1 MEVIMP
7 SSYALG
13 KHYETYIKNLVDSGR
28 YASASEVVR
37 TAMREFEFKEQFKPL
52 TMEELRD
59 SLAASRLEND
69 YAPIE
74 DLFVEMDQIISQHE
88 NMVRKAS

>member
-13 KHYETYIKNLVDSGR
+13 KHYETYIKKLVDSGR

-37 TAMREFEFKEQFKPL
+37 AAMREFEVKDQFKPL
-52 TMEELRD
+52 TLEELRD
-59 SLAASRLEND
+59 SLAKVRAEND
-69 YAPIE
+69 YSEIE
-74 DLFVEMDQIISQHE
+74 PLMEEMEAIISAAE
-88 NMVRKAS
+88 KRERRAA

>member
-1 MEVIMP
+1 MP

-37 TAMREFEFKEQFKPL
+37 AAMRMFEAKEGPPVL
-52 TMEELRD
+52 TEEYIRAKIKEADDD
-59 SLAASRLEND
+59 SRPGAPAEEVFARLE
-69 YAPIE
+69 AKFGIA
-74 DLFVEMDQIISQHE
+74 E
-88 NMVRKAS
+88 NPTKRRKAA

>member
-13 KHYETYIKNLVDSGR
+13 KHYETYIKNLVASGR

-37 TAMREFEFKEQFKPL
+37 AALREFEVKEHFKPL
-52 TMEELRD
+52 TIEELRE
-59 SLAASRLEND
+59 SLAKVRAEND
-69 YAPIE
+69 YSEIE
-74 DLFVEMDQIISQHE
+74 PLVEEMEAIISAAE
-88 NMVRKAS
+88 KRERRAA

>member
-1 MEVIMP
+1 MEAIMP

-37 TAMREFEFKEQFKPL
+37 AAMRVFEAKEYFKPL
-52 TMEELRD
+52 TIEELRE
-59 SLAASRLEND
+59 SLAKVRAENN
-69 YAPIE
+69 YSEIE
-74 DLFVEMDQIISQHE
+74 PMVEEMEAIITAAEKRQRH
-88 NMVRKAS
+88 AA

>member
-13 KHYETYIKNLVDSGR
+13 KHYETYIKKLVDSGR

-37 TAMREFEFKEQFKPL
+37 AAMREFEFKDQFKPL
-52 TMEELRD
+52 TIEELRE
-59 SLAASRLEND
+59 SLAKVRAEND
-69 YAPIE
+69 YSEIE
-74 DLFVEMDQIISQHE
+74 PLMEEMEAI
-88 NMVRKAS
+88 VASAEKRERRAA

>member
-1 MEVIMP
+1 MP

-37 TAMREFEFKEQFKPL
+37 AAMREFEVKEYFKPISI
-52 TMEELRD
+52 EELKE
-59 SLAASRLEND
+59 SLAKVRAEND
-69 YAPIE
+69 YSEIE
-74 DLFVEMDQIISQHE
+74 PLMAEMEAIISAAE
-88 NMVRKAS
+88 KRERRAA

>member
-13 KHYETYIKNLVDSGR
+13 KHYETYIKKLVDSGR

-37 TAMREFEFKEQFKPL
+37 AAMREFEFKEQFKPL
-52 TMEELRD
+52 TIEELRD
-59 SLAASRLEND
+59 SLAKVRAEND
-69 YAPIE
+69 YSEIE
-74 DLFVEMDQIISQHE
+74 PLMEEMEAIISAAE
-88 NMVRKAS
+88 KRERRAA

>member
-13 KHYETYIKNLVDSGR
+13 KHYETYIKKLVDSGR

-37 TAMREFEFKEQFKPL
+37 AAMREFEVKEHFKPL
-52 TMEELRD
+52 TIEELRE
-59 SLAASRLEND
+59 SLAKVRAEND
-69 YAPIE
+69 YSEIE
-74 DLFVEMDQIISQHE
+74 PLMEEMEAIISAAE
-88 NMVRKAS
+88 KRERRAA

>member
-13 KHYETYIKNLVDSGR
+13 KHYEAYIKKLVDSGR

-37 TAMREFEFKEQFKPL
+37 AAMREFEVKEHFKPL
-52 TMEELRD
+52 TIEELRE
-59 SLAASRLEND
+59 SLAKVRAEND
-69 YAPIE
+69 YSEIE
-74 DLFVEMDQIISQHE
+74 PLMEEMEAIVSAAE
-88 NMVRKAS
+88 KRERRAA

>member
-1 MEVIMP
+1 MP

-37 TAMREFEFKEQFKPL
+37 AAMREFEFKEHFKPL
-52 TMEELRD
+52 TIEELRE
-59 SLAASRLEND
+59 SLAKVRLEND
-69 YAPIE
+69 YSEIE
-74 DLFVEMDQIISQHE
+74 PLMEEMEAIIAAAE
-88 NMVRKAS
+88 KRERRAA

>member
-13 KHYETYIKNLVDSGR
+13 KHYEAYIKKLVDSGR

-37 TAMREFEFKEQFKPL
+37 AAMREFEFKDQFKQL
-52 TMEELRD
+52 TIEELRD

-88 NMVRKAS
+88 NMARKAS

>member
-13 KHYETYIKNLVDSGR
+13 KHYETYIKNLVASGR

-37 TAMREFEFKEQFKPL
+37 AAMREFEVKEHFKPL
-52 TMEELRD
+52 TIEELRE
-59 SLAASRLEND
+59 SLAKVRAEND
-69 YAPIE
+69 YSEIE
-74 DLFVEMDQIISQHE
+74 PLVEEMEAIISAAE
-88 NMVRKAS
+88 KRERRAA

>member
-37 TAMREFEFKEQFKPL
+37 AAMREFEFKEQFKPL
-52 TMEELRD
+52 TIEELRE
-59 SLAASRLEND
+59 SLAKVRAEND
-69 YAPIE
+69 YSEIE
-74 DLFVEMDQIISQHE
+74 PLMEEMEAIISAAE
-88 NMVRKAS
+88 KRERRAA